1 MINFS
6 HGMVLVISWA
16 DEIITALLKLNNQNS
31 DHARIECRPKRCRY
45 QNHTNSHRFGHII
58 RTSYQ

>member
-1 MINFS
+1 
-6 HGMVLVISWA
+6 MVLVISLA

-45 QNHTNSHRFGHII
+45 QNHTNCHRFGHII

>member
-6 HGMVLVISWA
+6 HGMVLVISLA

-31 DHARIECRPKRCRY
+31 DHARVECKPKRNGHKNCI
-45 QNHTNSHRFGHII
+45 NSHRFGCII
-58 RTSYQ
+58 GISC